1 MKVIFGID
9 YGSKLSGN
17 TVIAILQENQIF
29 FMDVD
34 AKVDADQFIRNAAE
48 HFKPEIIFI
57 DAPLSLPGVYRY
69 PDQYSDFHFRVADR
83 ETQAMS
89 PMFLGGL
96 AARAI
101 ELKGKLEA
109 QKIEV
114 KETYPR
120 LMANRFK
127 LKALGYKSNRASLK
141 DCTQQ
146 LKNCMRESLSFKCSD
161 VKTWHHLDA
170 LLALLS
176 AMSYSCGDYTT
187 YGDPREGMIYI

>member
-1 MKVIFGID
+1 
-9 YGSKLSGN
+9 
-17 TVIAILQENQIF
+17 
-29 FMDVD
+29 MDVD
-34 AKVDADQFIRNAAE
+34 AKVDADQFILKAAE

-57 DAPLSLPGVYRY
+57 DAPLSLPGVYRF
-69 PDQYSDFHFRVADR
+69 PEQFSDYHFRVADR

-101 ELKGKLEA
+101 ELKRKLED
-109 QKIEV
+109 QQIEI

-127 LKALGYKSNRASLK
+127 LKDLGYKTNRAALK

-146 LKNCMRESLSFKCSD
+146 LRNCMRKSLNFKCNN
-161 VKTWHHLDA
+161 VKTWHHFDA

-176 AMSYSCGDYTT
+176 AMSYSCGDYTS
-187 YGDPREGMIYI
+187 YGDPQEGLIYV